1 MATKPFGYWLHNPE
15 IEEITG
21 SHFEKISPEELA
33 GLLMY
38 CAAHVTTNPTV
49 QGQSLRAATATSRL
63 DRSELIALMKA
74 ILDHLQ

>member
-38 CAAHVTTNPTV
+38 CAAHVTTNVTV
-49 QGQSLRAATATSRL
+49 QGQNLRVATSRL

-74 ILDHLQ
+74 ILDHLL